1 MIRVEDLSFHYGH
14 TRVLDDISLNIP
26 KQGITALVGANGSGK
41 STLLSLIARLMPL
54 QSGTIHVGDL
64 DVANG
69 PSDQLARHLSIL
81 PQSAE
86 IAPRLT
92 VRELAGFG
100 RYPYHKGRPG
110 PEDHARINAALEV
123 FDLLPIADR
132 VIDTLSG
139 GQRQR
144 AHVAMTYAQ
153 DTEYMLLDEP
163 LNNLDI
169 AASRSLMQTLRHLAE
184 TEGRTIVIVLHD
196 LNFACA
202 YADHVVAL
210 SDGKIAAEGPPAEI
224 VTDAFLSSVFATDAK
239 VHYVDA
245 IPLIVV

>member
-1 MIRVEDLSFHYGH
+1 MIRVEDLSFSHDR
-14 TRVLDDISLNIP
+14 TRVLDHISLTIP
-26 KQGITALVGANGSGK
+26 KQGITALVGANGAGK
-41 STLLSLIARLMPL
+41 STLLSLIARLTPL

-64 DVANG
+64 DVANC
-69 PSDQLARHLSIL
+69 PTDQLARHLSIL
-81 PQSAE
+81 PQSAD

-110 PEDHARINAALEV
+110 PEDHARIETALEV
-123 FDLLPIADR
+123 FDMMPIADR

-169 AASRSLMQTLRHLAE
+169 AASRSLMKTLRHLAE

-210 SDGKIAAEGPPAEI
+210 SGGKIVAEGPPAQI
-224 VTDAFLSSVFATDAK
+224 VTDEFLSSVFATDAK
-239 VHYVDA
+239 VHHVNET
-245 IPLIVV
+245 PFIVV